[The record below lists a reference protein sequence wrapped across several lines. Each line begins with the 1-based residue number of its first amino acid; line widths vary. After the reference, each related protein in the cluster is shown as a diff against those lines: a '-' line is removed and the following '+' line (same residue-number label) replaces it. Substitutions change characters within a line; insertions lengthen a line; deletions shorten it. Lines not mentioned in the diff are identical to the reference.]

1 MLKGQVLLDFFE
13 LALRGYT
20 VRRIRELMADKGH
33 NLGLVPDAYLINL
46 IRDNAEHL
54 DAGRGALDG
63 ETLKRYGLA
72 SKMERVRRLCEAAEV
87 MEVLVDTDVKWSGE
101 YRRYLTQIQQEL
113 EPLGITFTLS
123 DSWAQLLSKVAEA
136 GRATTVDESDV
147 EPAETPD

>member
-1 MLKGQVLLDFFE
+1 MLKDQALLDFLD

-20 VRRIRELMADKGH
+20 VRRIRELMEDKGY
-33 NLGLVPDAYLINL
+33 NINFIPDAYLVNL

-54 DAGRGALDG
+54 AAGRGALD
-63 ETLKRYGLA
+63 EATLAQFGLA

-87 MEVLVDTDVKWSGE
+87 MESLVESDTKWSGE
-101 YRRYLTQIQQEL
+101 YRRYLDQIKAEL

-123 DSWAQLLSKVAEA
+123 DSWAQLLTKVAEA

-147 EPAETPD
+147 ETTKTPD